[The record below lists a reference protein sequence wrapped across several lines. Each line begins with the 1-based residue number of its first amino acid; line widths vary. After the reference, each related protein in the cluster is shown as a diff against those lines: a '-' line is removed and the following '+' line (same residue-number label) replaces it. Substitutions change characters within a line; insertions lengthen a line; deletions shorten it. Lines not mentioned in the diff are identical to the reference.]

1 MNIHKL
7 RKVLEHIK
15 TQGKLPTDTVGEILS
30 VDELILWF
38 GLDECLCV
46 EELRVMKHELA
57 QLVEVEKCMDMLRLQ
72 Q

>member
-7 RKVLEHIK
+7 RRVLEHIK
-15 TQGKLPTDTVGEILS
+15 SQGKLPTDTFGEILS

-38 GLDECLCV
+38 GLNQCLSV
-46 EELRVMKHELA
+46 EEQRVMKQELA
-57 QLVEVEKCMDMLRLQ
+57 QLVEVETCIDMLRMQ

>member
-15 TQGKLPTDTVGEILS
+15 SQGKLPTDTVGEILS

-38 GLDECLCV
+38 GLDQCLSV
-46 EELRVMKHELA
+46 EEQRVMKHELA
-57 QLVEVEKCMDMLRLQ
+57 QLVEVETCIDILRMQ